1 MKNERKKDTPE
12 QFPSVV
18 NLLAESYNP
27 HVRCGAAM
35 ALGLACAG
43 TGNREA
49 IAVLEPMLND
59 AVNYVRQGVLI
70 ASALI
75 CIQHTE
81 ATCPKVKMFRE
92 HYMKVISDKHDD
104 IMAKFGAILAHGI
117 LDAGGRNV
125 TVSLLTRSG
134 QTDTMSVVGLLVF
147 TQFWYW
153 FPFSLFLSLAFSPT
167 CLVTLNQDL
176 KMPNVDYISNAPPS
190 VFAYPPALVDKKEEK
205 KEKVETA
212 ILSTTAKQKKRDLEK
227 KGEKTDEP
235 TAMETNYFIYIQDLD
250 EKKTTNAT
258 TTTTVD
264 DDTKSK
270 KDIDDK
276 DKATSIEKKDDSTV
290 PSNKKEKEPDSEIL
304 HNPTRVVKA
313 QQRLLSLPKGSRY
326 QTIKDITHAGIILVK
341 DTQMNEPETLVELA
355 KAGGPTKEEDLPEP
369 PPPEPFEYRDE

>member
-1 MKNERKKDTPE
+1 MIISPKLLTPE

-18 NLLAESYNP
+18 GLLAESYNP
-27 HVRCGAAM
+27 HVRYGAAL
-35 ALGLACAG
+35 ALGIACAG
-43 TGNREA
+43 TGNKEA

-104 IMAKFGAILAHGI
+104 VMAKFGAILAHGI

-153 FPFSLFLSLAFSPT
+153 FPLSLFLSLAFSPT

-176 KMPNVDYISNAPPS
+176 KMPNVDIISNAPPS
-190 VFAYPPALVDKKEEK
+190 VFAYPPPLVDKKEEK

-212 ILSTTAKQKKRDLEK
+212 VLSITAKQKKREQEK
-227 KGEKTDEP
+227 KGDKTDEP
-235 TAMETNYFIYIQDLD
+235 METD
-250 EKKTTNAT
+250 KPAVAATPAT
-258 TTTTVD
+258 TTTAEE
-264 DDTKSK
+264 
-270 KDIDDK
+270 DK
-276 DKATSIEKKDDSTV
+276 EKEKEKEKTGEKKEE
-290 PSNKKEKEPDSEIL
+290 PKKEKEPDSETL
-304 HNPTRVVKA
+304 HNPTRVMKA
-313 QQRLLSLPKGSRY
+313 QQRVISMPKNARY
-326 QTIKDITHAGIILVK
+326 QPLKDITHGGIILVK
-341 DTQMNEPETLVELA
+341 DTQASEPEVFVELA

-369 PPPEPFEYRDE
+369 EPPEPFEYRDE

>member
-1 MKNERKKDTPE
+1 MLYNLTNLVQRNFPTPE

-212 ILSTTAKQKKRDLEK
+212 VLSITAKQKKRDLEK
-227 KGEKTDEP
+227 KGEKTDET
-235 TAMETNYFIYIQDLD
+235 TAMETDSE
-250 EKKTTNAT
+250 EKKPTTSI
-258 TTTTVD
+258 D

-276 DKATSIEKKDDSTV
+276 DKVTPIEKKDDSTGL
-290 PSNKKEKEPDSEIL
+290 SNKKEKEPDSEIL

-326 QTIKDITHAGIILVK
+326 QPIKDITHAGIILVK
-341 DTQMNEPETLVELA
+341 DTQTNEPETLVELA

>member
-1 MKNERKKDTPE
+1 
-12 QFPSVV
+12 
-18 NLLAESYNP
+18 
-27 HVRCGAAM
+27 
-35 ALGLACAG
+35 
-43 TGNREA
+43 
-49 IAVLEPMLND
+49 MLND

-104 IMAKFGAILAHGI
+104 VMAKFGAILAHGI

-153 FPFSLFLSLAFSPT
+153 FPLSLFLSLAFSPT
-167 CLVTLNQDL
+167 CLVGLNQDL
-176 KMPNVDYISNAPPS
+176 KMPGIDYTSNAPPS

-212 ILSTTAKQKKRDLEK
+212 VLSITAKQKKRDQEK
-227 KGEKTDEP
+227 KGEKSDEV
-235 TAMETNYFIYIQDLD
+235 TAMETESDD
-250 EKKTTNAT
+250 KKAT
-258 TTTTVD
+258 TSTTAITTD
-264 DDTKSK
+264 DDAKSK

-276 DKATSIEKKDDSTV
+276 DKVVTTEKKDDAAVGTS
-290 PSNKKEKEPDSEIL
+290 KKEKEPDSEIL

-313 QQRLLSLPKGSRY
+313 QQRLISLPKGSRY
-326 QTIKDITHAGIILVK
+326 QPIKDITHAGIILVK
-341 DTQMNEPETLVELA
+341 DTQSSEPETLVELA

>member
-341 DTQMNEPETLVELA
+341 DTQTNEPETLVELA

>member
-1 MKNERKKDTPE
+1 MWVFLSTTNANKTQARIESSKKKQVVDHWKEALVIIVVRTPE

-18 NLLAESYNP
+18 TLLAESYNP

-81 ATCPKVKMFRE
+81 ATCPK
-92 HYMKVISDKHDD
+92 
-104 IMAKFGAILAHGI
+104 
-117 LDAGGRNV
+117 
-125 TVSLLTRSG
+125 
-134 QTDTMSVVGLLVF
+134 
-147 TQFWYW
+147 
-153 FPFSLFLSLAFSPT
+153 
-167 CLVTLNQDL
+167 
-176 KMPNVDYISNAPPS
+176 MPNVDYISNAPPS

-212 ILSTTAKQKKRDLEK
+212 VLSITAKQKKRDLEK
-227 KGEKTDEP
+227 KGEKTDEAV
-235 TAMETNYFIYIQDLD
+235 AMETDSD
-250 EKKTTNAT
+250 EKKVTTAT
-258 TTTTVD
+258 TTD
-264 DDTKSK
+264 EDNKSK
-270 KDIDDK
+270 KDVDDK
-276 DKATSIEKKDDSTV
+276 DKVTSVEKKDDSTAL
-290 PSNKKEKEPDSEIL
+290 SNKKEKEPDSEIL

-313 QQRLLSLPKGSRY
+313 QQRVLSLPKGSRY
-326 QTIKDITHAGIILVK
+326 QPIKDITHAGILLVK
-341 DTQMNEPETLVELA
+341 DTHMNEPETLVELA

>member
-1 MKNERKKDTPE
+1 MRKIRTPE

-18 NLLAESYNP
+18 TLLAESYNP

-92 HYMKVISDKHDD
+92 HYMKVIGDKHDD
-104 IMAKFGAILAHGI
+104 VMAKFGAILAHGI

-153 FPFSLFLSLAFSPT
+153 FPLSLFLSLGFSPT

-176 KMPNVDYISNAPPS
+176 KMPNVDYVSNAPPS

-212 ILSTTAKQKKRDLEK
+212 VLSITAKQKKRDLEK
-227 KGEKTDEP
+227 KGEKSDEA
-235 TAMETNYFIYIQDLD
+235 TAMETDSEAQKAAN
-250 EKKTTNAT
+250 TNAATGAT
-258 TTTTVD
+258 TD
-264 DDTKSK
+264 DDKEKVTTA
-270 KDIDDK
+270 D
-276 DKATSIEKKDDSTV
+276 KKDDTA
-290 PSNKKEKEPDSEIL
+290 NKKEKEPDSEIL

-313 QQRLLSLPKGSRY
+313 QQRLISLPKGSRY
-326 QTIKDITHAGIILVK
+326 QPIKDITHGGIILVK
-341 DTQMNEPETLVELA
+341 DTQSNEPETLVELA

-369 PPPEPFEYRDE
+369 SPPEPFEYRDE